1 MTHLAADGRECAHSG
16 AAVARLRRDPAV
28 AEPTSARIVFL
39 GFTDEMLARTVLEV
53 VKEGRHDKEFELLDW
68 VMVHKAADGTT
79 KVTND
84 TGVDPGAKRGGLM
97 GGAAGAAIAIL
108 AGPVGLGAV
117 LGGAAIG
124 ALTASA
130 VDSGIKNDDIET
142 VSEFMVPGRTGLII
156 AVPLADADRWN
167 AFVSMHPEF
176 HSAIRRHSVDIT
188 PDHTFAQAID
198 EYRAAHPE

>member
-1 MTHLAADGRECAHSG
+1 MAD
-16 AAVARLRRDPAV
+16 
-28 AEPTSARIVFL
+28 PTSAHIVFL

-53 VKEGRHDKEFELLDW
+53 VKEGKHDKEFELLDW
-68 VMVHKAADGTT
+68 VMVQKNADGTT

-84 TGVDPGAKRGGLM
+84 KGTDPGAKRGGLM

-108 AGPVGLGAV
+108 AGPIGLGAV

-130 VDSGIKNDDIET
+130 VDSGIKTHDIDAI
-142 VSEFMVPGRTGLII
+142 SDFMVAGRTGLII

-167 AFVSMHPEF
+167 TFVSEHMEF
-176 HSAIRRHSVDIT
+176 HSAIRKHAVDIT
-188 PDHTFAQAID
+188 PDHTFQQAID
-198 EYRAAHPE
+198 EYRAAHPDA